1 MNRKIIIRSII
12 IAFLLALVLT
22 VVGDFLFTRSSS
34 SYSMK
39 TEEWGKMDSM
49 KHKDAMEYMDKHKIE
64 VSPVGILQSYQDPAL
79 LKVKLKL
86 FSLHFIGIFL
96 GCILIAHFQLRDKKN

>member
-12 IAFLLALVLT
+12 IAFLLASVLT

-34 SYSMK
+34 YSMK
-39 TEEWGKMDSM
+39 TEEWDKMYNM
-49 KHKDAMEYMDKHKIE
+49 NYKEAMEYMEKHKIE
-64 VSPVGILQSYQDPAL
+64 VPAAGILQTYSDPFY
-79 LKVKLKL
+79 LKIKLKL

-96 GCILIAHFQLRDKKN
+96 GCILLATFQNRDEKT